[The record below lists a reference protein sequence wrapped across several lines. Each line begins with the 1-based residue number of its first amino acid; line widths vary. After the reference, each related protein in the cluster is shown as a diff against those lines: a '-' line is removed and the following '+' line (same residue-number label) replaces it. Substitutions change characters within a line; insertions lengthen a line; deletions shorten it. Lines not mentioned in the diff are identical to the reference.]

1 MKTLLLPLLMML
13 LLSGSRPSALIH
25 THTSAKVI
33 ALQPVGF
40 FDRGQLL
47 FVQQELS
54 HFFKTPV
61 IILPE
66 IPVRRTWLNRSK
78 GERYSADSIIACLR
92 SETND
97 TIVRVVGLMSKDI
110 YTTLRDKNGHIKS
123 PAYKFAIWGVLGLG
137 SCPGKSCIISN
148 FRMRTP
154 DDKKFRH
161 RLRTVVIHEV
171 GHNLGL
177 PHCSTRG
184 CIMSDTR
191 GTVRTIDSC
200 RNDYCPVCRN
210 KLAEGN

>member
-1 MKTLLLPLLMML
+1 MML
-13 LLSGSRPSALIH
+13 FLSGNRRTVPSHISSH
-25 THTSAKVI
+25 TKVI
-33 ALQPVGF
+33 ALQPIGV
-40 FDRGQLL
+40 FDHGQLL
-47 FVQQELS
+47 FVQQELG

-66 IPVRRTWLNRSK
+66 IPVKRTWLNRSK
-78 GERYSADSIIACLR
+78 GERYSADSIVDCLR

-110 YTTLRDKNGHIKS
+110 YTTLRDKNGHIKA

-137 SCPGKSCIISN
+137 SCPGKSCVISN

-177 PHCSTRG
+177 PHCSGKG

-200 RNDYCPVCRN
+200 QNDYCRLCRD
-210 KLAEGN
+210 KLANSN